1 MDVIIDDGSH
11 VGRMQLEA
19 FRSLW
24 PHLAPGG
31 VYIVEDLMFAYIE
44 HKEPRRGSK

>member
-1 MDVIIDDGSH
+1 MPPFDIIIDDGSH

-19 FRSLW
+19 FESLW

-31 VYIVEDLMFAYIE
+31 VYIVEDLMFGYLDMGL
-44 HKEPRRGSK
+44 HKA